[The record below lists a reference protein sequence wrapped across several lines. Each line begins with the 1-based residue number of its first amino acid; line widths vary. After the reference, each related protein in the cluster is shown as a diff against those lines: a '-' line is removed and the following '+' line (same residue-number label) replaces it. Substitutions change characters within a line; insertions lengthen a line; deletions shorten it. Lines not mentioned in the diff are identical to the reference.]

1 MDGDLVLEPQ
11 FLIPFSKMHEGL
23 RSSILEFFA
32 ARIRNK
38 NTRAAY
44 LHAVSEFAR
53 WCELRR
59 VDLVKVMAVD
69 VAAFIEIQ
77 KKSVPTVKLTLSALR
92 MFFDFLVVKGH
103 IPFNPA
109 LSVKAPRYSQT
120 TGKTPYFVED
130 EPRILLDSI
139 ETDTL
144 IGLRDRAMISTM
156 LYTFARVSA
165 VVHMRVEDYFLRG
178 RRSFLS
184 LHEKGGKRHV
194 VPANH
199 KLEEALDAYVERAQI
214 RDEKKGYLFR
224 ACLGEKLSSVTL
236 EPLSRQAVFLMVKR
250 RCEAAGLG
258 SQYGCHSFRATG
270 ITAFRRNGG
279 TLEKAQQIA
288 AHASSQTT
296 RLYDRTEE
304 ELSIEEVERIRF

>member
-1 MDGDLVLEPQ
+1 MDGGLIFEPQ
-11 FLIPFSKMHEGL
+11 ILTTAFTQDDRL
-23 RSSILEFFA
+23 RGSVLEFFA
-32 ARIRNK
+32 ARIRNA
-38 NTRAAY
+38 NTRATY
-44 LHAVSEFAR
+44 LRGVGMFSSWCDVRGLDLLKVS
-53 WCELRR
+53 
-59 VDLVKVMAVD
+59 AVD
-69 VAAFIEIQ
+69 VALFIEMQTNSI
-77 KKSVPTVKLTLSALR
+77 PTVKIYLSALR

-120 TGKTPYFVED
+120 TGKTPYFVDD
-130 EPRILLDSI
+130 EPRVLLDSI

-144 IGLRDRAMISTM
+144 IGLRDRAVISTM

-165 VVHMRVEDYFLRG
+165 VVHMRGEDYFLRG
-178 RRSFLS
+178 RRSFLA

-199 KLEEALDAYVERAQI
+199 KLEEALDAYVERAQV
-214 RDEKKGYLFR
+214 RDDKKGYLFR
-224 ACLGEKLSSVTL
+224 SCLSEKQSGAAS
-236 EPLSRQAVFLMVKR
+236 EPLSRQGVFLMVKR

-296 RLYDRTEE
+296 KLYDRTCEE
-304 ELSIEEVERIRF
+304 VNIEEVERIRF